1 MTRLAAANVCAAAEV
16 ARARGLKVLGLT
28 GEGGGKLAPLCDLCI
43 RVPAKRTL
51 EVQELHLPVYHTICL
66 LIEDEFFSH
75 WFGGEDFAGRKRPLN
90 TEELRRSTTMT
101 MSWIARELNAGV
113 PQTLW
118 RALWAKREK
127 KR

>member
-1 MTRLAAANVCAAAEV
+1 MALGRPGSLFVGLSTSGNAANVCAAAEV

-75 WFGGEDFAGRKRPLN
+75 
-90 TEELRRSTTMT
+90 
-101 MSWIARELNAGV
+101 
-113 PQTLW
+113 
-118 RALWAKREK
+118 
-127 KR
+127 